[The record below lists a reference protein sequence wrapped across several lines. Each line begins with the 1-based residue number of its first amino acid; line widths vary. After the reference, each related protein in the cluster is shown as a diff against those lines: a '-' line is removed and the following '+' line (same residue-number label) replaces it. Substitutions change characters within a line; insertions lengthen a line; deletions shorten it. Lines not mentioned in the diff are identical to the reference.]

1 MNAMQELDGTGLHDC
16 PDWPLPSPPLQHVGR
31 EGRVKSAVLQ
41 AGPVELED
49 EHADET
55 AVMRKPDEIA
65 GQMGGMESLGDSDVS
80 DVGEGEEDMRYGY
93 GIGNAQSSSTASSSP
108 QLPQMEHPTRS
119 ESYRAP
125 RRSAEH
131 ETQAEVSPVREEQHQ
146 PRSRK
151 RTQTDSGSFEAPRL
165 TAAQQLVQSIINGE
179 TDEAHNHHDVH
190 DSGDIATPIP
200 FGSDSPGLT
209 QGQHPGSSPHLNGD
223 TLQILLTNA
232 SNPRSSIAKGPMT
245 TLFNKRASTRSS
257 WINTTQI
264 PSHRNNVRY
273 SWQSIQDDEPNRPRI
288 HIIKLISNTA
298 TASAG
303 FPTGEAFGFSISPG
317 GRKIAAFNSARLFVL
332 QTNALPVGISQDYAL
347 KRRPLAVE
355 LTDENN
361 TMAILADDHTV
372 NIYDLGLQLKRIR
385 TIKLDFPSTCIALAP
400 TGGLLA
406 AAYEGG
412 CEIFSLSVDALPTD
426 RRAVRSL
433 KMDRMAFSED
443 GSTLVGTTTR
453 VNVSSTVVVQ
463 VPVFPASPDNVPTH
477 EELKE
482 AWCSELLH
490 PEIIRN
496 SSHATF
502 MRENRKTMNE
512 RLFAWNGVED
522 SFGIL
527 NVGDMQYGKI
537 DFPVVISPPLSTCGG
552 LGAAIHSCPAIDEH
566 GNTVAM
572 IVNDRTIRLYIV
584 PQKIDDEVEEVEA
597 HSIDHELDEGYGCPF
612 SEVRWVY
619 SSNSLPA
626 PLNNQTHVKGRLI
639 VTSPGGVTDSG
650 ISEESVEDIEGGRII
665 LFDFDPQFAGQP
677 GQTFNLTLGKSP
689 PMKLEEEEVNLQEQV
704 SLVRRRT
711 VNRSKS
717 GGLHARPNTLG
728 RSATTYGGRGGH
740 RGPSPALSNAS
751 SNRNRASML
760 SIGSMHSDAA
770 RSLPDLMEG
779 GEEADA
785 FEEPY
790 AQGAPRSHA
799 SLLRAASNA
808 QRHRF
813 QTIEERT
820 QERVSVDSSG
830 GFLPL
835 PEYTEEPNA
844 PLPSRFRAMAGLDQP
859 ATFNPTKPAVVV
871 NANGLTAASSSSSN
885 PRTAPPDI
893 AENFSADT
901 AFRRANEQ
909 ARLARRAEIEHGVGS
924 FSMPRSVE
932 EAQNALRMHRE
943 QPPSTVPSRAGTYNL
958 HDHVRGTMSS
968 AASSRPYSP
977 ASQLSGTGT
986 YNSYA
991 PPPGAVGTFDS
1002 FSAMPRSLQRA
1013 YSNAVSPI
1021 GSGPPPSLIGDW
1033 RNVSPAVSHSGTLVN
1048 DRTPISPA
1056 STAVPTQEEQW
1067 DVISP
1072 VGTSDSNRYSTSR
1085 LNPSGHLPPSTS
1097 SSYATTAD
1105 TISAPSS
1112 SAGARLPPR
1121 MQAFRSA
1128 AAANTSAS
1136 LFPPSQSHD
1145 HVPMRPSTSRAGTAT
1160 HPVTAWHPPAASTP
1174 NIAAPR
1180 TSGSMRGHHS
1190 RRSSLAGKSAFAST
1204 QKAKKL
1210 GFFRKSRKPNSF
1222 APTAYN
1228 DGSVMETKS
1237 MVTWMTRGDKN
1248 CTLM

>member
-1 MNAMQELDGTGLHDC
+1 MPVSTGPHPRRRGSLHASWNSTRERIDADTRRRTLNVMQELGGTELHDR
-16 PDWPLPSPPLQHVGR
+16 PDWPLPSPPPGAR
-31 EGRVKSAVLQ
+31 EDRVKGAVLRTD
-41 AGPVELED
+41 PVELED
-49 EHADET
+49 DHTDDS
-55 AVMRKPDEIA
+55 AVMGRPKEIA
-65 GQMGGMESLGDSDVS
+65 GQGEGMGYLGESDVS
-80 DVGEGEEDMRYGY
+80 DLEEEEEDIQYAYGD
-93 GIGNAQSSSTASSSP
+93 GAAEGSSTASSSP
-108 QLPQMEHPTRS
+108 HIHAQTDYSMRS

-125 RRSAEH
+125 HRNIRH
-131 ETQAEVSPVREEQHQ
+131 ETQAEVSPVRDEEH
-146 PRSRK
+146 PRSRT
-151 RTQTDSGSFEAPRL
+151 RTQSDGDVLREVPRL
-165 TAAQQLVQSIINGE
+165 TPAQQLVQSIINGE
-179 TDEAHNHHDVH
+179 AEELNTTREDVDEG
-190 DSGDIATPIP
+190 GDIATPIT
-200 FGSDSPGLT
+200 FGANSPGLT
-209 QGQHPGSSPHLNGD
+209 QGWHPGGSPHLNGD
-223 TLQILLTNA
+223 IIPTLFSNA
-232 SNPRSSIAKGPMT
+232 SNPRSSIVKGPMT
-245 TLFNKRASTRSS
+245 TPSHRRVSQRSS

-264 PSHRNNVRY
+264 PSHKNNVRY

-317 GRKIAAFNSARLFVL
+317 GKKIAAFNSARLFVL

-355 LTDENN
+355 LTDEGN
-361 TMAILADDHTV
+361 TMAILADGHTV
-372 NIYDLGLQLKRIR
+372 NIYDLGLQLKRAR
-385 TIKLDFPSTCIALAP
+385 TIKLDFPSTCIALAA

-453 VNVSSTVVVQ
+453 INVSSTVVVQ
-463 VPVFPASPDNVPTH
+463 VPVFPSSPDNVATH

-502 MRENRKTMNE
+502 MRESRKTCNE

-522 SFGIL
+522 TFGIL

-566 GNTVAM
+566 GDTVAM

-584 PQKIDDEVEEVEA
+584 PPKIEDEAVSVEA

-619 SSNSLPA
+619 GSTSLPA
-626 PLNNQTHVKGRLI
+626 PSSNRSPVKGRLI

-665 LFDFDPQFAGQP
+665 LFDFDPQFTGQP
-677 GQTFNLTLGKSP
+677 GQTFSLTLGKSP
-689 PMKLEEEEVNLQEQV
+689 PMTLEEEEVNLQEQV

-711 VNRSKS
+711 VNQSKS

-728 RSATTYGGRGGH
+728 RSATTYGGRGGY
-740 RGPSPALSNAS
+740 RGPSPAFSNAG

-760 SIGSMHSDAA
+760 SIGSMQSDAT

-779 GEEADA
+779 GEEVDA

-813 QTIEERT
+813 QTIEERN
-820 QERVSVDSSG
+820 QVRASIDSSG

-835 PEYTEEPNA
+835 PEYTEEANA
-844 PLPSRFRAMAGLDQP
+844 PLPNRFRAMAGLDQP
-859 ATFNPTKPAVVV
+859 AQFNPSKPAVAV
-871 NANGLTAASSSSSN
+871 NTDAATASSSFSSN
-885 PRTAPPDI
+885 PRTAPPD
-893 AENFSADT
+893 
-901 AFRRANEQ
+901 
-909 ARLARRAEIEHGVGS
+909 
-924 FSMPRSVE
+924 
-932 EAQNALRMHRE
+932 NALRMHRE
-943 QPPSTVPSRAGTYNL
+943 RAPTAAPSRTGTY
-958 HDHVRGTMSS
+958 DAMDIVRGTMSS
-968 AASSRPYSP
+968 AASSRAYSP
-977 ASQLSGTGT
+977 SGSASGIGTN
-986 YNSYA
+986 NSFA
-991 PPPGAVGTFDS
+991 PPPGAAGTFDS
-1002 FSAMPRSLQRA
+1002 FAAMPRSLQRA
-1013 YSNAVSPI
+1013 YSNAVSPM
-1021 GSGPPPSLIGDW
+1021 GTGAPPSLIGDW
-1033 RNVSPAVSHSGTLVN
+1033 RNVSPAMSYSGTLVN
-1048 DRTPISPA
+1048 GRIPVSPA
-1056 STAVPTQEEQW
+1056 STVAPAQDEAW

-1072 VGTSDSNRYSTSR
+1072 VTVNGQASNSYRHSTAR
-1085 LNPSGHLPPSTS
+1085 LNSPPGSAS
-1097 SSYATTAD
+1097 SFATQGVAT
-1105 TISAPSS
+1105 SAPSS
-1112 SAGARLPPR
+1112 PAGVRLPPH
-1121 MQAFRSA
+1121 MQAFRTA

-1136 LFPPSQSHD
+1136 LFPPTQPHD
-1145 HVPMRPSTSRAGTAT
+1145 HVPVRPNTTRAGTAA

-1174 NIAAPR
+1174 NIAISR

-1190 RRSSLAGKSAFAST
+1190 RKSSLAGRSAFANT

-1210 GFFRKSRKPNSF
+1210 GFFRRNRKVDPY
-1222 APTAYN
+1222 ALTAAH
-1228 DGSVMETKS
+1228 DDQMRGGGSVIETKS
-1237 MVTWMTRGDKN
+1237 MVTWITRRDKS
-1248 CTLM
+1248 CTVM